1 MSDEPNDP
9 NDGEGVLPP
18 TPDNSFPT
26 LNIEDEVRQSF
37 LAYSMSVIISRA
49 LPDVRDGLKPVHR
62 RILYAMNQ
70 AGLLPSRPY
79 SKSAGVVGEVLK
91 HYHPHGDSA
100 VYDSMVRMAQD
111 FSLRYPLVDGQGNF
125 GSIDGDSAAA
135 YRYTEARLARL
146 AEELLRDIDRETVD
160 FQPNFDGQME
170 EPIVLPARFPNLLA
184 NGSSGIAVGMATN
197 IPPHNLSELTAAL
210 VLEANNPDCTLDE
223 LLEVM
228 PGPDFP
234 TGAML
239 CGTDGI
245 RSYFATGRGHLTL
258 RAKAEFEDYKRGIRI
273 VITEIPYQVNK
284 SLLLE
289 RIADLVKDGRIE
301 GISDLRDESSREGMR
316 VVIELK
322 KDVSED
328 VILNQLYKMTPLQTT
343 FGVNLLALVNGR
355 PQTLSIKQALGH
367 FLEFRKEV
375 VIRRAIYD
383 LAQAEARAH
392 ILEGFAIA
400 LDHLDEIIA
409 LIRAAA
415 NAASA
420 REQLMERYTL
430 SERQAQAILDMRLR
444 ALTAMERQRVLDE
457 LAELRLKIDDLK
469 ALLASDE
476 RILEV
481 VLNELREVE
490 AKYGDERRTEL
501 TQAIDGITNE
511 DLIVEEDMVVTLSHL
526 GYIKRNPVTLYR
538 AQRRGGRGAK
548 GMATREEDFVR
559 HLGVAST
566 HAYLLFFTNMGRLH
580 WLKVHEL
587 PQLGRAAKG
596 KAIVNVLQLQE
607 HEQVQTMLPVRSFE
621 DAAGEFIVLS
631 TRQGVIKKTS
641 LSAFAN
647 PRKAGIIAINLYDG
661 DELISVGRSSGSD
674 DVLLATRAG
683 KSIRFNESDARAMGR
698 TATGVRGIALS
709 EGDQVVGME
718 ILTGEAQILTTT
730 ERGYGKRTPLDDY
743 RPQKRGGQGII
754 NIRANNRNGPVIGI
768 AQVVDDDDVMLITDG
783 GKVLRCPVGGIS
795 SMGRA
800 TQGVRVMRLD
810 EGENLVSIARLA
822 EEDISP
828 DDDDPDGNEDG
839 SEVTGAP
846 VIDAASAT
854 TDDDAAAA
862 AAAIAAIAAV
872 AEAAKAYDVAA
883 EAAAG
888 DGSDT
893 DSSDENEES

>member
-1 MSDEPNDP
+1 MSDEPTDP
-9 NDGEGVLPP
+9 TEP
-18 TPDNSFPT
+18 TEPNGGSFPPPDDSYPT
-26 LNIEDEVRQSF
+26 VNIEDEVRQSF

-62 RILYAMNQ
+62 RILYAMHQ
-70 AGLLPSRPY
+70 EGLLPNRPY

-125 GSIDGDSAAA
+125 GSVDGDSAAA
-135 YRYTEARLARL
+135 YRYTEARLAKL

-184 NGSSGIAVGMATN
+184 NGSAGIAVGMATN
-197 IPPHNLSELTAAL
+197 VPPHNLSELTAAL
-210 VLEANNPDCTLDE
+210 VLEAENPDCTLDE
-223 LLEVM
+223 LLEKM

-258 RAKAEFEDYKRGIRI
+258 RALAEFEPYKRGTRI
-273 VITEIPYQVNK
+273 VVTEIPYQVNK

-289 RIADLVKDGRIE
+289 RIADLVKEGRLE
-301 GISDLRDESSREGMR
+301 GIADLRDESSREGMR

-322 KDVSED
+322 KDVAED

-355 PQTLSIKQALGH
+355 PQTLSVKEALRH
-367 FLEFRKEV
+367 FIEFRKEV

-415 NAASA
+415 DAQTA
-420 REQLMERYTL
+420 RSQLMERYDL

-457 LAELRLKIDDLK
+457 LAELRAKIADLK
-469 ALLASDE
+469 DLLSSDE
-476 RILEV
+476 RILIVVVDEV
-481 VLNELREVE
+481 KEVE
-490 AKYGDERRTEL
+490 AKFGDARRTQL
-501 TQAIDGITNE
+501 APAIDGITNE
-511 DLIVEEDMVVTLSHL
+511 DMIVEEDMVVTLSHL

-538 AQRRGGRGAK
+538 QQRRGGKGAK

-566 HAYLLFFTNMGRLH
+566 HAYLLFFTNLGRLH

-587 PQLGRAAKG
+587 PGRAAKG
-596 KAIVNVLQLQE
+596 KAIVNVLQLQPGE
-607 HEQVQTMLPVRSFE
+607 NVQTMLPVRSFE
-621 DAAGEFIVLS
+621 DAADEYIILS
-631 TRQGVIKKTS
+631 TRNGVIKKTS
-641 LSAFAN
+641 LTAFAN
-647 PRKAGIIAINLYDG
+647 PRKAGIIAINLSD
-661 DELISVGRSSGSD
+661 DDVLISAGRSSGHD
-674 DVLLATRAG
+674 DVLLATRKG
-683 KSIRFNESDARAMGR
+683 KSIRFSEDDARAMGR

-709 EGDQVVGME
+709 ADDHVVGME
-718 ILTGEAQILTTT
+718 ILSGDAQILTTT
-730 ERGYGKRTPLDDY
+730 ERGSGKRST
-743 RPQKRGGQGII
+743 
-754 NIRANNRNGPVIGI
+754 
-768 AQVVDDDDVMLITDG
+768 IT
-783 GKVLRCPVGGIS
+783 
-795 SMGRA
+795 
-800 TQGVRVMRLD
+800 
-810 EGENLVSIARLA
+810 ARR
-822 EEDISP
+822 S
-828 DDDDPDGNEDG
+828 
-839 SEVTGAP
+839 
-846 VIDAASAT
+846 
-854 TDDDAAAA
+854 
-862 AAAIAAIAAV
+862 AAV
-872 AEAAKAYDVAA
+872 RA
-883 EAAAG
+883 
-888 DGSDT
+888 
-893 DSSDENEES
+893 SSIFAPTSGMAS

>member
-1 MSDEPNDP
+1 M
-9 NDGEGVLPP
+9 
-18 TPDNSFPT
+18 
-26 LNIEDEVRQSF
+26 
-37 LAYSMSVIISRA
+37 
-49 LPDVRDGLKPVHR
+49 H
-62 RILYAMNQ
+62 
-70 AGLLPSRPY
+70 
-79 SKSAGVVGEVLK
+79 
-91 HYHPHGDSA
+91 
-100 VYDSMVRMAQD
+100 
-111 FSLRYPLVDGQGNF
+111 
-125 GSIDGDSAAA
+125 
-135 YRYTEARLARL
+135 
-146 AEELLRDIDRETVD
+146 
-160 FQPNFDGQME
+160 
-170 EPIVLPARFPNLLA
+170 
-184 NGSSGIAVGMATN
+184 
-197 IPPHNLSELTAAL
+197 
-210 VLEANNPDCTLDE
+210 
-223 LLEVM
+223 
-228 PGPDFP
+228 
-234 TGAML
+234 
-239 CGTDGI
+239 TDGI
-245 RSYFATGRGHLTL
+245 RSYFATGRGHLSL

-355 PQTLSIKQALGH
+355 PQTLSIKQALRH

-469 ALLASDE
+469 GLLASDE

-481 VLNELREVE
+481 VVNELREVE

-641 LSAFAN
+641 LSAFSN
-647 PRKAGIIAINLYDG
+647 PRKAGIIAINLSDG

-683 KSIRFNESDARAMGR
+683 KSIRFNESDARSMGR

-709 EGDQVVGME
+709 EDDEVVGME

-754 NIRANNRNGPVIGI
+754 NIRANDRNGPVIGI

-810 EGENLVSIARLA
+810 EGEKLVSIARLA

-839 SEVTGAP
+839 SEVTGGP
-846 VIDAASAT
+846 VIDTPSAT
-854 TDDDAAAA
+854 TDNDAAAA
-862 AAAIAAIAAV
+862 AAAIAAV
-872 AEAAKAYDVAA
+872 AEAANA
-883 EAAAG
+883 EDDAAADDG
-888 DGSDT
+888 DGSGT
-893 DSSDENEES
+893 DSSDENDES

>member
-1 MSDEPNDP
+1 MSDEPIDP
-9 NDGEGVLPP
+9 TDDEAPPPPPEDGYP
-18 TPDNSFPT
+18 TV
-26 LNIEDEVRQSF
+26 NIEDEVRSSF

-70 AGLLPSRPY
+70 EGLLSNRAY

-111 FSLRYPLVDGQGNF
+111 FSLRYPLIDGQGNF
-125 GSIDGDSAAA
+125 GSIDGDSPAA

-146 AEELLRDIDRETVD
+146 AEEMLRDIDRETVD

-170 EPIVLPARFPNLLA
+170 EPIVLPTRFPNLLA
-184 NGSSGIAVGMATN
+184 NGSAGIAVGMATN
-197 IPPHNLSELTAAL
+197 VPPHNLRELTAAL
-210 VLEANNPDCTLDE
+210 VLEAERPDCTLDE
-223 LLEVM
+223 ILEKM

-245 RSYFATGRGHLTL
+245 RAYYSSGRGHLTL
-258 RAKAEFEDYKRGIRI
+258 RARAGFEPYKRGTRI
-273 VITEIPYQVNK
+273 VVTEIPYQVNK
-284 SLLLE
+284 ALLLE
-289 RIADLVKDGRIE
+289 RIADLVREGRLDGIA
-301 GISDLRDESSREGMR
+301 DLRDESSREGMR

-322 KDVSED
+322 KDAAED
-328 VILNQLYKMTPLQTT
+328 VILNQLYKLTPLQTT

-355 PQTLSIKQALGH
+355 PQTLSIKQALRH
-367 FLEFRKEV
+367 FIEFRKEV

-409 LIRAAA
+409 LIRAAED
-415 NAASA
+415 AATA
-420 REQLMERYTL
+420 RSQLMERFDL

-457 LAELRLKIDDLK
+457 LAELREKIADLK

-481 VLNELREVE
+481 VIEELREIE
-490 AKYGDERRTEL
+490 DKFGDERRTEL
-501 TQAIDGITNE
+501 APAIDGITNE

-538 AQRRGGRGAK
+538 AQRRGGKGAK

-566 HAYLLFFTNMGRLH
+566 HAYLLFFTNLGRLH

-596 KAIVNVLQLQE
+596 KAIVNVLQLQTGE
-607 HEQVQTMLPVRSFE
+607 HVQTMLPVRSFE
-621 DAAGEFIVLS
+621 EADQEFIVLS
-631 TRQGVIKKTS
+631 TRQGVLKKTS
-641 LSAFAN
+641 LSAFSN
-647 PRKAGIIAINLYDG
+647 PRRAGIIAINLSEG
-661 DELISVGRSSGSD
+661 DELISARRSSGRD
-674 DVLLATRAG
+674 DVLLATRSG
-683 KSIRFNESDARAMGR
+683 KSIRFNEEDARAMGR
-698 TATGVRGIALS
+698 TATGVRGISLS
-709 EGDQVVGME
+709 GDDEVVGME
-718 ILTGEAQILTTT
+718 VLSGDVKILTVT
-730 ERGYGKRTPLDDY
+730 ENGYGKRTPIDEY
-743 RPQKRGGQGII
+743 RVQKRGGQGII
-754 NIRANNRNGPVIGI
+754 NIRASSRNGPVVGI
-768 AQVVDDDDVMLITDG
+768 AQVVEDDDVMLITDG
-783 GKVLRCPVGGIS
+783 GKVLRCPVNGIS

-800 TQGVRVMRLD
+800 TQGVRVMNL
-810 EGENLVSIARLA
+810 ESGERLVSIARLA
-822 EEDISP
+822 EEDVT
-828 DDDDPDGNEDG
+828 DDGPAG
-839 SEVTGAP
+839 SRAAA
-846 VIDAASAT
+846 DAA
-854 TDDDAAAA
+854 
-862 AAAIAAIAAV
+862 
-872 AEAAKAYDVAA
+872 E
-883 EAAAG
+883 
-888 DGSDT
+888 
-893 DSSDENEES
+893 SSSPADPSES

>member
-1 MSDEPNDP
+1 MSDEPIDP
-9 NDGEGVLPP
+9 TGDETPPSPP
-18 TPDNSFPT
+18 TPPEGELT
-26 LNIEDEVRQSF
+26 TVNIEDEVRSSF
-37 LAYSMSVIISRA
+37 LAYSMSVIIQRA

-70 AGLLPSRPY
+70 EGLLSNRPY

-125 GSIDGDSAAA
+125 GSVDGDSAAA
-135 YRYTEARLARL
+135 YRYTEARLAKL
-146 AEELLRDIDRETVD
+146 AEEMLRDIDRETVD

-170 EPIVLPARFPNLLA
+170 EPIVLPTRFANLLA
-184 NGSSGIAVGMATN
+184 NGSTGIAVGMATN
-197 IPPHNLSELTAAL
+197 VPPHNLRELTAAL
-210 VLEANNPDCTLDE
+210 ILVARNPDCTLDDI
-223 LLEVM
+223 LDKM

-245 RSYFATGRGHLTL
+245 RSYFATGRGHLCL
-258 RAKAEFEDYKRGIRI
+258 RAKAEFEPYKRGTRI
-273 VITEIPYQVNK
+273 VVTEIPYQVNK
-284 SLLLE
+284 SLLIE
-289 RIADLVKDGRIE
+289 RIADLVRDGRLE
-301 GISDLRDESSREGMR
+301 GIADLRDESSREGMR

-322 KDVSED
+322 KDAAED

-343 FGVNLLALVNGR
+343 FGVNLLALVGNR
-355 PQTLSIKQALGH
+355 PQTLSVKQALGH
-367 FLEFRKEV
+367 FVEFRKEV

-409 LIRAAA
+409 LIRAAD
-415 NAASA
+415 NAAAA
-420 REQLMERYTL
+420 RVELMERFDL

-457 LAELRLKIDDLK
+457 LAALREKIADLK
-469 ALLASDE
+469 DLLASDE

-481 VLNELREVE
+481 VIDELREV
-490 AKYGDERRTEL
+490 DEKFSDDRRTEL
-501 TQAIDGITNE
+501 APAIDGITNE

-538 AQRRGGRGAK
+538 QQRRGGKGARG
-548 GMATREEDFVR
+548 MSTREEDFVR

-566 HAYLLFFTNMGRLH
+566 HAYLLFFTNFGRLH

-596 KAIVNVLQLQE
+596 KAIVNVLQLQADE
-607 HEQVQTMLPVRSFE
+607 RVQTMLPVRSFE
-621 DAAGEFIVLS
+621 DAADEFIILS
-631 TRQGVIKKTS
+631 TRKGVIKKTS
-641 LSAFAN
+641 LRAFAN
-647 PRKAGIIAINLYDG
+647 PRKAGIIAINLSED
-661 DELISVGRSSGSD
+661 DELIAAGRSSGSD

-683 KSIRFNESDARAMGR
+683 KSIRFKESDARAMGR
-698 TATGVRGIALS
+698 TATGVRGISLG
-709 EGDQVVGME
+709 GDDEVVGME
-718 ILTGEAQILTTT
+718 ILARDAQILTTT
-730 ERGYGKRTPLDDY
+730 QNGFGKRTPLEDY

-754 NIRANNRNGPVIGI
+754 NIRANDRNGPVIGI

-783 GKVLRCPVGGIS
+783 GKVLRCPVNGIS

-800 TQGVRVMRLD
+800 TQGVRVMNLGS
-810 EGENLVSIARLA
+810 GEKLVSIARLA
-822 EEDISP
+822 EEDVEAVVEAEPAPTSQSAP
-828 DDDDPDGNEDG
+828 SDVAESTPTSNDSDG
-839 SEVTGAP
+839 SEEV
-846 VIDAASAT
+846 DEN
-854 TDDDAAAA
+854 D
-862 AAAIAAIAAV
+862 
-872 AEAAKAYDVAA
+872 EADGN
-883 EAAAG
+883 G
-888 DGSDT
+888 DG
-893 DSSDENEES
+893 EE